1 MTVVNA
7 IPTGRGAAIGIDP
20 TTMARVELER
30 SEGPIAVEIRDRHGE
45 PADEDPSLAEACVEV
60 VAGAFDEQLSGRVVT
75 ETELPIARGLKSSS
89 VAANAIVLAV
99 LDALDAEADA
109 TTVLDLAVE
118 AARRA
123 GVTVTGALDDA
134 AASLMGGLVVT
145 DNRQDRVVR
154 REPLNN
160 EYHVLVLV
168 PLERAYTSEVDDL
181 DDLRPVA
188 ERCLAY
194 LEDDAWRTALTL
206 NGLGVAAALRQG
218 LDPAYR
224 ALVAGA
230 RAAGTTGTGPAV
242 AAVCDEDTTTAIRGA
257 WEPYQAPI
265 LTARTTDAG
274 LMEVGA

>member
-1 MTVVNA
+1 M
-7 IPTGRGAAIGIDP
+7 
-20 TTMARVELER
+20 
-30 SEGPIAVEIRDRHGE
+30 
-45 PADEDPSLAEACVEV
+45 
-60 VAGAFDEQLSGRVVT
+60 VT

-89 VAANAIVLAV
+89 VAANAVVLAI
-99 LDALDAEADA
+99 LDALDADADA

-118 AARRA
+118 AARGA

-145 DNRQDRVVR
+145 DNREDRVVR
-154 REPLNN
+154 REPLNK

-181 DDLRPVA
+181 DDLRPVT
-188 ERCLAY
+188 ERCLAH
-194 LEDDAWRTALTL
+194 LEDDAWRRALTL

-265 LTARTTDAG
+265 LTARTTDEG
-274 LMEVGA
+274 LPEVGA